1 MSMLSRIV
9 QGLPRK
15 NGNQLLCRWLGTNS
29 MIFSRPLTAH
39 TLRMSNSL
47 LRPTTFSQI
56 PSLLLFGE
64 RIHLDQQRSFA
75 SPRKFR
81 RNKKDTDK
89 VPSNER
95 LISLIM
101 SKSKKKTSPEKV
113 MVRLVIDEGPTVPA
127 TVSVVSL
134 AEAIQVS
141 VDRMTDLIGT
151 SLDSDP
157 PVIRATQLS
166 KLQYQKQQSQ
176 QKGNA
181 KAKQQQKSFRFR
193 AGIGDHDLER
203 KIADIIKVLDN
214 GGAVD
219 YTVLSKARL
228 LRANPNAGMDLVERI
243 QVLLTDFGQ
252 VKRPPK
258 ANETGNFIRVQL
270 EPKKS
275 SKS

>member
-1 MSMLSRIV
+1 
-9 QGLPRK
+9 
-15 NGNQLLCRWLGTNS
+15 
-29 MIFSRPLTAH
+29 MIFSKTSAPYALR
-39 TLRMSNSL
+39 TLNRL
-47 LRPTTFSQI
+47 FRPTALSQI
-56 PSLLLFGE
+56 PSLLIGE

-75 SPRKFR
+75 SPKRFRK
-81 RNKKDTDK
+81 NKKETDR

-101 SKSKKKTSPEKV
+101 SKTKKKPGDL
-113 MVRLVIDEGPTVPA
+113 MVRLVIDEGPTAPA

-181 KAKQQQKSFRFR
+181 KAKQQQKSFRFK

-203 KIADIIKVLDN
+203 KIAGIIKVLDN
-214 GGAVD
+214 GGTVD

-228 LRANPNAGMDLVERI
+228 LRTNPNAGMDLVERI
-243 QVLLTDFGQ
+243 QELLTDFGQ

-258 ANETGNFIRVQL
+258 SSETGNFIRVQL
-270 EPKKS
+270 ESKKS
-275 SKS
+275 PKS